1 METIELIALPVIG
14 LLAGLIGGLLG
25 VGGSIIM
32 IPAMTE
38 VLGPD
43 QHLYQAAA
51 MVVNFFVVV
60 PAVYQ
65 HHRAQAVD
73 SALVARVIPFA
84 IVTVLAGV
92 VVSELPLF
100 AREGEAYLRGLFGL
114 LLMCVAGTDLYRLI
128 RRAGIR
134 ASNPDEA
141 VGDRIEKRHVQWR
154 AAAAVGIPMG
164 FVAGLL
170 GVGGGILAVPL
181 QRRFLGVPIRSA
193 IANSATLIIA
203 TSFIGAVAKNGAFA
217 AEHAHGSEP
226 LILAMMLIPTAIVG
240 SLIGGRL
247 THRAPLKFV
256 KAAFFLLLVL
266 AALRLTRGAVRAL
279 LPPTAARATV
289 SVKFRDA
296 AEPLGSRT
304 ERAGSGIGGYAR
316 WIDRQPQE
324 LVFRS
329 VRAEP
334 VILLT
339 PNHES
344 DALVAFDG
352 RFVAWKHNQRCTA
365 SEQPVERPLQQGA
378 DEGLAGTPPTLIRPH
393 DYVPQ
398 PDVVG
403 LGAHG
408 I

>member
-1 METIELIALPVIG
+1 MDTIELVALPVIG
-14 LLAGLIGGLLG
+14 LLAGLVGGLLG

-73 SALVARVIPFA
+73 SALIVRIIPFA
-84 IVTVLAGV
+84 VVTVLVGV

-100 AREGEAYLRGLFGL
+100 AREGEAYLRALFGL
-114 LLMCVAGTDLYRLI
+114 FLMYVAGTDLYRLI
-128 RRAGIR
+128 RRVKTRAGD
-134 ASNPDEA
+134 SDEA
-141 VGDRIEKRHVQWR
+141 VGNRIEKRHAQWR
-154 AAAAVGIPMG
+154 VAAAVGIPMG

-181 QRRFLGVPIRSA
+181 QRRLLRVPMRSA

-217 AEHAHGSEP
+217 AEHAHGTEP
-226 LILAMMLIPTAIVG
+226 LLLAMMLIPTAIVG
-240 SLIGGRL
+240 SLVGGRL

-266 AALRLTRGAVRAL
+266 AAVRLTSGAVRAL
-279 LPPTAARATV
+279 LPPTAAGATV
-289 SVKFRDA
+289 SVRFRDA
-296 AEPLGSRT
+296 DEPLRSRT
-304 ERAGSGIGGYAR
+304 EQAGSGIGCHAR

-324 LVFRS
+324 LVSRS
-329 VRAEP
+329 VTAEP

-339 PNHES
+339 GDHES
-344 DALVAFDG
+344 DAPIAFDC
-352 RFVAWKHNQRCTA
+352 RLVVWKHDQRGPA
-365 SEQPVERPLQQGA
+365 SEQPIERTLQQGT
-378 DEGLAGTPPTLIRPH
+378 DQDLAGTPPTLIRPH
-393 DYVPQ
+393 DDVPE
-398 PDVVG
+398 PHVVG

-408 I
+408 V